1 MNSPLRFGVLN
12 YVNCLP
18 ATLAL
23 ETGRVGDPRLVLSH
37 GSPAELN
44 SMMAAGDLDV
54 SLVSTA
60 EFLDRR
66 PLYQR
71 LPDFS
76 LWCDGWVESV
86 TLHSPY
92 SKEQLATMAPVFAVT
107 PESATS
113 VALLQVLVPQART
126 VTFESVEQA
135 HSGLS
140 DGSYHGVLFIGD
152 RALQPPEWARV
163 MNAHD
168 LGQWWKERTGL
179 PMTFAVWVARAELD
193 PERVKL
199 ATNLLAASRKW
210 GQLLEPELLAEGER
224 RSGVDEERLRN
235 YFGRLQYQ
243 TTARSAEGLI
253 EFGGRLVLNRLKA
266 GPGMGRP
273 PALAGR

>member
-1 MNSPLRFGVLN
+1 MISPLRFGVLS

-44 SMMAAGDLDV
+44 AMMAAGELDV

-86 TLHSPY
+86 TLY
-92 SKEQLATMAPVFAVT
+92 SSFAKEDYAGMEPVFAVT

-113 VALLQVLVPQART
+113 VALLGILVPNAKM
-126 VTFESVEQA
+126 VVFESLAQA
-135 HSGLS
+135 KQGLL
-140 DGSYHGVLFIGD
+140 DGNFHGVLLIGD
-152 RALQPPEWARV
+152 RALCPPDWAQEL
-163 MNAHD
+163 NAHD
-168 LGQWWKERTGL
+168 LGQWWKERSGL
-179 PMTFAVWVARAELD
+179 PMTFAVWVARADLDLERLQLANNLLSASRAWGQRLD
-193 PERVKL
+193 PE
-199 ATNLLAASRKW
+199 LLS
-210 GQLLEPELLAEGER
+210 EGAR
-224 RSGVDEERLRN
+224 RSGVDEERLRR
-235 YFGRLQYQ
+235 YFQRLQYR
-243 TTARSAEGLI
+243 TTVTSAEGLV
-253 EFGGRLVLNRLKA
+253 EFGGRLVLNRL
-266 GPGMGRP
+266 MGRP
-273 PALAGR
+273 PALAGC

>member
-1 MNSPLRFGVLN
+1 MTAPLRFGVLN

-23 ETGRVGDPRLVLSH
+23 ETGRVGDPRLVLSL

-44 SMMAAGDLDV
+44 AMMAAGDLDV

-92 SKEQLATMAPVFAVT
+92 SKEQLREASPTFAVT

-113 VALLQVLVPQART
+113 VELLRILVPNGKTVAFESLEQART
-126 VTFESVEQA
+126 
-135 HSGLS
+135 GLQE
-140 DGSYHGVLFIGD
+140 GAFHGVLLIGD
-152 RALQPPEWARV
+152 RALQPPDWARE

-168 LGQWWKERTGL
+168 LGQWWKEQTEL
-179 PMTFAVWVARAELD
+179 PMTFAVWVARADLD
-193 PERVKL
+193 AQRLEL
-199 ATNLLAASRKW
+199 ATGLLAASRQW
-210 GQLLEPELLAEGER
+210 GQRLEPELLAEGEK
-224 RSGVDEERLRN
+224 RSGVDQQRLRR
-235 YFGRLQYQ
+235 YFQRLQYQ
-243 TTARSAEGLI
+243 TTAKSAEGLV
-253 EFGGRLVLNRLKA
+253 EFGGRLVLKR
-266 GPGMGRP
+266 MVGRP

>member
-1 MNSPLRFGVLN
+1 MNNSPLRFGVLS

-23 ETGRVGDPRLVLSH
+23 ESGRVGDPRLVLSH

-44 SMMAAGDLDV
+44 AMMAAGELDV

-92 SKEQLATMAPVFAVT
+92 DKEQLASMQPVFAVT

-113 VALLQVLVPQART
+113 VILLQLLLPNAQT
-126 VTFESVEQA
+126 VTFESLRQA
-135 HSGLS
+135 QSGLE
-140 DGSYHGVLFIGD
+140 DGTFQGVLFIGD
-152 RALQPPEWARV
+152 RALQPPEWAKE

-168 LGQWWKERTGL
+168 LGQWWTERTGL

-199 ATNLLAASRKW
+199 ATSLLAASREW
-210 GQLLEPELLAEGER
+210 GQRLEPELLAEGER
-224 RSGVDEERLRN
+224 RSGVDQERLRR

-253 EFGGRLVLNRLKA
+253 EFGGRLVLNRLI
-266 GPGMGRP
+266 GRP